1 MIYHKGQGEQM
12 NKLTVKQAAKALGY
26 HPDHV
31 RRLLRAGV
39 IRAEKVGG
47 LVWLID
53 QEEVNRIKRE
63 QENGRLYT
71 ERA

>member
-1 MIYHKGQGEQM
+1 MDQ
-12 NKLTVKQAAKALGY
+12 KLTVKQAAEVLSY

-39 IRAEKVGG
+39 IEGQKAGD

-53 QEEVNRIKRE
+53 QAEVNRIKRE
-63 QENGRLYT
+63 QQNGRLYI
-71 ERA
+71 ERP

>member
-1 MIYHKGQGEQM
+1 M
-12 NKLTVKQAAKALGY
+12 NQKLTVRQAAETLGY

-39 IRAEKVGG
+39 IKAEKADD

-53 QEEVNRIKRE
+53 QEEINRA
-63 QENGRLYT
+63 RLYRVRT
-71 ERA
+71 KA